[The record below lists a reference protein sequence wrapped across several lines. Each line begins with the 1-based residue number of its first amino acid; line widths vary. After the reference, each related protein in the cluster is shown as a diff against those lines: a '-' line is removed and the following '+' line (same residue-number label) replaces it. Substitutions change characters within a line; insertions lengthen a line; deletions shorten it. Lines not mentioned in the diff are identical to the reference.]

1 MLSRSLSLTLL
12 DPTRPEED
20 FPPVELAWDEP
31 NGLLAVGGDLSI
43 QRLRTAYRSG
53 IFPWFGP
60 REPIYWWSPD
70 PRTVLFP
77 HKLRV
82 TRSLRK
88 SIRNKGYRIT
98 FDTRFAEVVE
108 SCAAPRAYTSETWIT
123 HEMHTAYCLLHSR
136 DIAHSVEV
144 WNADDELVGGLYG
157 VATGGV
163 FSGESMFSRE
173 PDTSKIALVA
183 LACHLQR
190 WGFVLIDCQI
200 ENPHLLNMGAENI
213 SRDDYL
219 CLLKGNLNHPPPPRW
234 EIDPRTDLSRWIP
247 DNNANQQG

>member
-1 MLSRSLSLTLL
+1 MLPRSLSLTLL
-12 DPTRPEED
+12 NPTWSEEP
-20 FPPVELAWDEP
+20 FPPVEMAWEEP

-43 QRLRTAYRSG
+43 ARLKNAYRAG

-77 HKLRV
+77 QKIRM

-88 SIRNKGYRIT
+88 SLRNKGYRIS
-98 FDTRFAEVVE
+98 FDTCFSDVVE
-108 SCAAPRAYTSETWIT
+108 ACAAPRAYTAETWIT
-123 HEMHTAYCLLHSR
+123 HEMHTAYCMLHAH

-144 WNADDELVGGLYG
+144 WNPAGELVGGLYG

-173 PDTSKIALVA
+173 PDTSKIAMVA
-183 LACHLQR
+183 LAWHVQH
-190 WGFVLIDCQI
+190 WGFAVIDCQI
-200 ENPHLLNMGAENI
+200 ENPHLMSMGAENI
-213 SRDDYL
+213 SRHEYL
-219 CLLKGNLNHPPPPRW
+219 TILHANLHVPPPRYW
-234 EIDPRTDLSRWIP
+234 LANNNVDLSRWQTAA
-247 DNNANQQG
+247 DNH